1 MADGS
6 GPEGPRNKKG
16 RPFGSGTTN
25 AKRRELRKEKQWS
38 ALEGQDPSSPSC
50 LMKHLEAL
58 EKAKEKCQAKLKEQL
73 QEAIDGVGTS
83 SSASSSNPP
92 QKKQKSLEKDTASKE
107 EKQRQAVLEKP
118 GKKGFRRAT
127 LTPAEKVLEK
137 TQQEEEEWV
146 EVPEEAE
153 EEVVV
158 PKAKVL
164 EKTKVRKMP
173 KAKDLEKSS
182 AKDLEKSSGRPLVV
196 VDWHNTLEVNNDVPG
211 RNAYALTMLLA
222 RADVLILSYVGTQK
236 RCDEVLADIHG
247 LPHWRSNKDGKLEA
261 MVCWRKTG
269 ESGKTDI
276 ACARK
281 AIAIFDDCKPILQ
294 EAIHWGVQPF
304 AIQTQWQSHQW
315 LQEPWASYSSF
326 ADAVDAFIQNN
337 FFQ

>member
-25 AKRRELRKEKQWS
+25 AKRRELRQEKQWS

-107 EKQRQAVLEKP
+107 EKQRQVVLEKP

-146 EVPEEAE
+146 EVPEEVE

-182 AKDLEKSSGRPLVV
+182 AKDLEKSSAKPLVV
-196 VDWHNTLEVNNDVPG
+196 RICLDHVVGQGRCAHFELRWHPEKV
-211 RNAYALTMLLA
+211 
-222 RADVLILSYVGTQK
+222 
-236 RCDEVLADIHG
+236 
-247 LPHWRSNKDGKLEA
+247 
-261 MVCWRKTG
+261 
-269 ESGKTDI
+269 
-276 ACARK
+276 
-281 AIAIFDDCKPILQ
+281 
-294 EAIHWGVQPF
+294 
-304 AIQTQWQSHQW
+304 
-315 LQEPWASYSSF
+315 
-326 ADAVDAFIQNN
+326 
-337 FFQ
+337 

>member
-107 EKQRQAVLEKP
+107 EKQRQVVLEKP
-118 GKKGFRRAT
+118 GKNGFRRAT

-146 EVPEEAE
+146 EVPEEVE

-164 EKTKVRKMP
+164 EKTKVHNMP
-173 KAKDLEKSS
+173 K

-211 RNAYALTMLLA
+211 RNAYALTLLLQ
-222 RADVLILSYVGTQK
+222 RADVLILSYTGGPTRMASWRPWYVGEKQVSLERLISPVPERQLQSLMIASQFSRKQSTG
-236 RCDEVLADIHG
+236 AYSP
-247 LPHWRSNKDGKLEA
+247 LPFKQNGKS
-261 MVCWRKTG
+261 T
-269 ESGKTDI
+269 SG
-276 ACARK
+276 
-281 AIAIFDDCKPILQ
+281 
-294 EAIHWGVQPF
+294 
-304 AIQTQWQSHQW
+304 
-315 LQEPWASYSSF
+315 
-326 ADAVDAFIQNN
+326 
-337 FFQ
+337 

>member
-1 MADGS
+1 MAEA
-6 GPEGPRNKKG
+6 PEGPKNKKG

-38 ALEGQDPSSPSC
+38 ALEGQDPTSPEC
-50 LMKHLEAL
+50 LMKHLQAL
-58 EKAKEKCQAKLKEQL
+58 EKAQTKCKQKLEAQIQARLDGLEEPDGLEKP
-73 QEAIDGVGTS
+73 GGGS
-83 SSASSSNPP
+83 SSSSGGNPGASSSSLGGNPP
-92 QKKQKSLEKDTASKE
+92 AKKQKSLEKDTASKM
-107 EKQRQAVLEKP
+107 
-118 GKKGFRRAT
+118 GKKGPREKPT
-127 LTPAEKVLEK
+127 LTSADEVEKAKAKVREVLEK
-137 TQQEEEEWV
+137 TETFRE
-146 EVPEEAE
+146 
-153 EEVVV
+153 
-158 PKAKVL
+158 VL
-164 EKTKVRKMP
+164 EKTPKVMKMP
-173 KAKDLEKSS
+173 K

-222 RADVLILSYVGTQK
+222 KADVLILSYVATQK
-236 RCDEVLADIHG
+236 RHDDVLADIHG
-247 LPHWRSNKDGKLEA
+247 LPHWRTIKDGKLEA

-304 AIQTQWQSHQW
+304 AIQTEWQKHQW
-315 LQEPWASYSSF
+315 LKEPWASYSSF